1 MRLQRFGPI
10 LEDKVGSD
18 RSAGQLVAGDPET
31 GDASSD
37 QNRAALPETLPYTA
51 RSRTILAKAA
61 RYIL

>member
-1 MRLQRFGPI
+1 M
-10 LEDKVGSD
+10 
-18 RSAGQLVAGDPET
+18 VAEGPET

-51 RSRTILAKAA
+51 RSPTILVKAA